1 MLPSSQIDMPVPIG
15 PAVMCRMA
23 AGAQASGRTG
33 SVEVEAE
40 AEAGGSESMTPSRQG
55 QVIITQT
62 DLTRS
67 FIEENGE

>member
-1 MLPSSQIDMPVPIG
+1 MPIG

-23 AGAQASGRTG
+23 AGAQASRHTG

-40 AEAGGSESMTPSRQG
+40 AGGSESVTPSRQG

-62 DLTRS
+62 DLARS
-67 FIEENGE
+67 FMGENGE